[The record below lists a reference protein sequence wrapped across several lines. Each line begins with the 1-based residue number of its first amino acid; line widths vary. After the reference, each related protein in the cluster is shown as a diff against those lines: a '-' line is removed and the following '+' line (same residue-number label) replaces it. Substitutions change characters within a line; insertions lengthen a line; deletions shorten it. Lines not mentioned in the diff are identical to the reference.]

1 MVKMYSHFRLGLAR
15 LIYIGRV
22 TLGQRRL
29 IRMRKHTYYL
39 IHCANLTIVHT
50 TISYIQSVDLNL

>member
-1 MVKMYSHFRLGLAR
+1 MGLAR

-29 IRMRKHTYYL
+29 IHMLAHTYYL
-39 IHCANLTIVHT
+39 IHCANLSIVHT
-50 TISYIQSVDLNL
+50 TISYIQTVDLNL